1 MTYPQIILKKNK
13 EQSLKRMH
21 PWVFSGA
28 IEQLPSN
35 IEEGDLVEV
44 LDCNHNFLAIGHYQ
58 PDSISVR
65 VLSFNN
71 IRINQAFWDKKIE
84 AAYKKRINLGLIDN
98 TSTNV
103 FRLIHGEGDE
113 LPGLIAD
120 YYNGVVVLQCH
131 SAGMF
136 LQRNAIAQAI
146 IKTIPTIKAIYNKS
160 FSTLPP
166 LFKKKESDAFLW
178 KNYSSPIE
186 VIENNLRFNIDFI
199 EGQKTGF
206 FIDQRENRAL
216 LGTFCKNKKVAN
228 LFGYTGG
235 FAIYAAHS
243 GATQVINVDSSAKA
257 LEMATVNY
265 RLNSLTNIENIC
277 SDVNDFFKT
286 CNENYDVVILD
297 PPAFAKHHK
306 HREKALLAYK
316 NLNIKG
322 LRLMPQGG
330 ILFTF
335 SCSQAISAHDLRQA
349 IFVAATNEKRS
360 VSILF
365 QLHQPADHPISI
377 FHPEGEYLKGFVL
390 KVE

>member
-13 EQSLKRMH
+13 EQSLKRRH

-35 IEEGDLVEV
+35 IQEGDLVEV
-44 LDCNHNFLAIGHYQ
+44 LDYHRNFLGIGHYQ
-58 PDSISVR
+58 PDSIAVR
-65 VLSFNN
+65 ILSFNN
-71 IRINQAFWDKKIE
+71 ETINQAFWNKKVE
-84 AAYKKRINLGLIDN
+84 TAYIKRKYLGLIDN
-98 TSTNV
+98 SSTNV

-120 YYNGVVVLQCH
+120 YYNGVVVIQCH
-131 SAGMF
+131 SAGMY

-146 IKTIPTIKAIYNKS
+146 NNIIPEIKAIYNKS
-160 FSTLPP
+160 FLTLPP
-166 LFKKKESDAFLW
+166 LFNNKEPDGFLW
-178 KNYSSPIE
+178 GNHSNPIE
-186 VIENNLRFNIDFI
+186 IIENNLRFNIDFI

-206 FIDQRENRAL
+206 FIDQRENRML
-216 LGTFCKNKKVAN
+216 LGSLSKNKKVAN

-235 FAIYAAHS
+235 FAIYAAHY
-243 GATQVINVDSSAKA
+243 GASQVINVDSSAKA

-265 RLNSLTNIENIC
+265 QLNNLTSIKNIC

-286 CNENYDVVILD
+286 CNEHYDIVILD

-306 HREKALLAYK
+306 HRKKALLAYK

-322 LRLMPQGG
+322 LKILSKGG
-330 ILFTF
+330 ILFSF
-335 SCSQAISAHDLRQA
+335 SCSQAISANDLRQA
-349 IFVAATNEKRS
+349 IFVAAANEKRS
-360 VSILF
+360 VSILY

-377 FHPEGEYLKGFVL
+377 FHPEGEYLKGFAL